1 MMLWY
6 IPSEIFKV
14 SSKLHTI
21 LSNATF
27 SYISPETI
35 IPLFFVLLSYT
46 LLRHDEDYDDDDG

>member
-6 IPSEIFKV
+6 IPGEIFKV
-14 SSKLHTI
+14 AAKLHTI
-21 LSNATF
+21 LSNSTL